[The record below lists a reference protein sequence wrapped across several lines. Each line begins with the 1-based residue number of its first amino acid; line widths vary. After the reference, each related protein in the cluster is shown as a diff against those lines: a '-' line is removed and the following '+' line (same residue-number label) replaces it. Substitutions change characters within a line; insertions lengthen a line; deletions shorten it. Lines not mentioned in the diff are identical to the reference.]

1 MAWNLNTYTLA
12 RGVQCPAL
20 GDCEEKA
27 APRSL
32 VASLLCPLV
41 KVQVRHTLKLDLF
54 LALLLLSYKC
64 ATLRC
69 TFSFLSFS
77 PLRPASN
84 AVCAQM
90 SGRVGADI
98 NFDYF
103 FVEKKSFHPM
113 L

>member
-64 ATLRC
+64 ATLRYMYIQ
-69 TFSFLSFS
+69 FSFLFS
-77 PLRPASN
+77 AST
-84 AVCAQM
+84 C
-90 SGRVGADI
+90 
-98 NFDYF
+98 F
-103 FVEKKSFHPM
+103 
-113 L
+113 